1 MANIAEFH
9 KAVMARF
16 KRGRTEAERKQAAEK
31 VIHKSRALIY
41 TLGMILE
48 SQRISPVTTTIVR
61 DIDGRKQRIKL
72 LDVIRGAEAA
82 LNELE
87 QLNG

>member
-1 MANIAEFH
+1 MRITKLVRTLRKAE
-9 KAVMARF
+9 
-16 KRGRTEAERKQAAEK
+16 ERKQATKQA
-31 VIHKSRALIY
+31 IHKSRALIY

-61 DIDGRKQRIKL
+61 DVDGRKQRIKL

-87 QLNG
+87 AINE